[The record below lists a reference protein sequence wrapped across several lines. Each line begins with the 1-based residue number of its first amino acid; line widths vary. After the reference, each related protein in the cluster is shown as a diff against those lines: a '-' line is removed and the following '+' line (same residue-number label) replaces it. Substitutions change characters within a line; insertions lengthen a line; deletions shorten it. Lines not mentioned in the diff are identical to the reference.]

1 MRAIKVAMGVVRYVV
16 LNCDEMFTI
25 DNQSWL
31 LDHYYVVQNWVR
43 ILTLIFLDKVF
54 EGLSSDNPTKV
65 IRKALIIGGG
75 LQRNE
80 LYNKTM
86 SFLIV
91 KFN

>member
-1 MRAIKVAMGVVRYVV
+1 MKAIKVGVGVVWYVA

-43 ILTLIFLDKVF
+43 ILILISLDKVF
-54 EGLSSDNPTKV
+54 EGSNSDNPTKV

-75 LQRNE
+75 L
-80 LYNKTM
+80 LK
-86 SFLIV
+86 
-91 KFN
+91 